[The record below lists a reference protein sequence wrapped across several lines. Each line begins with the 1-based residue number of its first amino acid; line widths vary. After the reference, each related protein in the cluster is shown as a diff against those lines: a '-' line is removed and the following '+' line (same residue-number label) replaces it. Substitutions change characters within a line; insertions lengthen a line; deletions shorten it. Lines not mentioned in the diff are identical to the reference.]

1 MKKKENNQP
10 NEVTS
15 NKELCVVCWKETE
28 FDKDTPIE
36 LKERCVRGVGQ
47 LCYDCWKE
55 LYGNG
60 NK

>member
-1 MKKKENNQP
+1 MKKQENKP
-10 NEVTS
+10 NEQTT

-36 LKERCVRGVGQ
+36 LRQRYVRGVGQ

-55 LYGNG
+55 LYG
-60 NK
+60 KDEK